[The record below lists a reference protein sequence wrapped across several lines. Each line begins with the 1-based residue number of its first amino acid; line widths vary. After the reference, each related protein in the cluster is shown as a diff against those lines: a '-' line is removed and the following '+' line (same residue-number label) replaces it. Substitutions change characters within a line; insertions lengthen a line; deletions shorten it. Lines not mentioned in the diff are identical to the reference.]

1 MVKNVTLTIDHK
13 SITVPETTTILEA
26 ARMLNIN
33 IPTLCYL
40 KDVNEI
46 AACRLCCVEVKGME
60 RLVPA
65 CDNVVA
71 DGMEVFTNSP
81 MAREARRANLRLIL
95 SEHDTS
101 CTSCSRSG
109 NCTLQSLANDFNMR
123 GEHYPTKL
131 RREAVDYSTPLIRE
145 NDKCVKCMR
154 CIQICENVQTVKIWD
169 LLGTGSRA
177 TVDASRNR
185 RIQDTECTYCGQCI
199 THCPTAALRER
210 DDTGIVF
217 DAIDDPNT
225 VTVVQVAPAVRAA
238 WAEQFNLSPEFA
250 TPKRM
255 AAALRELGFNYVFDT
270 DFAADLTIMEEG
282 SEFLE
287 RFTHKKDYRW
297 PMFTSCCPGWV
308 RFLKSQY
315 PERTEELSTA
325 KSPQQMFG
333 AIAKTYFAERIG
345 IDPKRL
351 FVVSIMP
358 CVAKKSECT
367 LPTMRG
373 EDGIP
378 DVDVSITTREL
389 DIMLRANHISPVH
402 LPEEEFDSPLGSGTG
417 AAVVF
422 GATGG
427 VMEAAVRTV
436 YALTHNGKSMAPI
449 IFEAARGLEGVKE
462 ASVDLGDLGEIRI
475 AVVHGLARTQALLDK
490 MSRGDVVYDFVEVM
504 ACPGG
509 CIAGGGTPRKKNNYQ
524 LYTDVRQKA
533 LYAIDEKAPVRES
546 HNNPEIIELYSKT
559 LTAPGSHLAHELLHC
574 EYRSKK
580 AQKSPSDIRKLWQ
593 GLSAR
598 YTETT
603 KKR

>member
-333 AIAKTYFAERIG
+333 AVMKTYFAEKIG

-417 AAVVF
+417 AA
-422 GATGG
+422 ATGTG
-427 VMEAAVRTV
+427 
-436 YALTHNGKSMAPI
+436 
-449 IFEAARGLEGVKE
+449 
-462 ASVDLGDLGEIRI
+462 
-475 AVVHGLARTQALLDK
+475 
-490 MSRGDVVYDFVEVM
+490 SRQLR
-504 ACPGG
+504 
-509 CIAGGGTPRKKNNYQ
+509 PR
-524 LYTDVRQKA
+524 A
-533 LYAIDEKAPVRES
+533 F
-546 HNNPEIIELYSKT
+546 
-559 LTAPGSHLAHELLHC
+559 
-574 EYRSKK
+574 
-580 AQKSPSDIRKLWQ
+580 
-593 GLSAR
+593 
-598 YTETT
+598 
-603 KKR
+603 

>member
-225 VTVVQVAPAVRAA
+225 VTVVQVAPAVRAS

-287 RFTHKKDYRW
+287 RFTHKKDYR
-297 PMFTSCCPGWV
+297 
-308 RFLKSQY
+308 
-315 PERTEELSTA
+315 
-325 KSPQQMFG
+325 
-333 AIAKTYFAERIG
+333 
-345 IDPKRL
+345 
-351 FVVSIMP
+351 
-358 CVAKKSECT
+358 
-367 LPTMRG
+367 
-373 EDGIP
+373 
-378 DVDVSITTREL
+378 
-389 DIMLRANHISPVH
+389 
-402 LPEEEFDSPLGSGTG
+402 
-417 AAVVF
+417 
-422 GATGG
+422 
-427 VMEAAVRTV
+427 
-436 YALTHNGKSMAPI
+436 
-449 IFEAARGLEGVKE
+449 
-462 ASVDLGDLGEIRI
+462 
-475 AVVHGLARTQALLDK
+475 
-490 MSRGDVVYDFVEVM
+490 
-504 ACPGG
+504 
-509 CIAGGGTPRKKNNYQ
+509 
-524 LYTDVRQKA
+524 
-533 LYAIDEKAPVRES
+533 
-546 HNNPEIIELYSKT
+546 
-559 LTAPGSHLAHELLHC
+559 
-574 EYRSKK
+574 
-580 AQKSPSDIRKLWQ
+580 
-593 GLSAR
+593 
-598 YTETT
+598 
-603 KKR
+603 

>member
-109 NCTLQSLANDFNMR
+109 NCTLQLLANDFNMR

-131 RREAVDYSTPLIRE
+131 RREAVDYSAPLIRE

-358 CVAKKSECT
+358 CVAKKSECA

-427 VMEAAVRTV
+427 VAEAVVRRVMESESRNTLQEIAYSGVR
-436 YALTHNGKSMAPI
+436 GM
-449 IFEAARGLEGVKE
+449 EGVRAVE
-462 ASVDLGDLGEIRI
+462 LPVGEKTIRVG
-475 AVVHGLARTQALLDK
+475 VVHGLKNARTLIAK
-490 MSRGDVVYDFVEVM
+490 MEAGEEHFDLVEVM
-504 ACPGG
+504 TCTTGCVGG
-509 CIAGGGTPRKKNNYQ
+509 AGQPIGRREQKYARAEGLYEADRKTLIKSSQANPILN
-524 LYTDVRQKA
+524 A
-533 LYAIDEKAPVRES
+533 LYQKITTEE
-546 HNNPEIIELYSKT
+546 
-559 LTAPGSHLAHELLHC
+559 AHHLLHVHYPG
-574 EYRSKK
+574 ED
-580 AQKSPSDIRKLWQ
+580 AQ
-593 GLSAR
+593 A
-598 YTETT
+598 
-603 KKR
+603 